1 MDKTEMAKMRTERMT
16 QELGLNDKQQE
27 QLLKLNTEFADKMP
41 MRGPRGPRHGQGGHH
56 GRQGSPQKPDID
68 AQTGASPQAGAPDM
82 KRERPSQEQMEARHK
97 EMQANREAYQNELK
111 KILTEEQMAKYQEA
125 EKQRMERRGH
135 R

>member
-1 MDKTEMAKMRTERMT
+1 MAVALLFTTAATAQDNPGQRPERRMDKTEMAKMRTERMT

-82 KRERPSQEQMEARHK
+82 KRERPSQEQM
-97 EMQANREAYQNELK
+97 
-111 KILTEEQMAKYQEA
+111 AKYQEA